1 MNERLSKFARPRIDD
16 ARLARQWSA
25 ISRGRRAR
33 ALAWTPAL
41 AAAAIVL
48 ACFVTW
54 RLARRAPVSVATR
67 ASVTELASDAT
78 GSTLVLAD
86 GSRVTIGPSSRL
98 LVRETSATETRV
110 ELVAGRADFDVKHD
124 AARAFVVVARGVSVV
139 DTGTRFHV
147 EYTDGADVRVTV
159 IEGSVRVERA
169 QAAPSS
175 LIAGES
181 WTSGGAPSPTETIA
195 DSGETVATAR
205 DASAVRPLVDDSL
218 ARFSAIADRDPSGA
232 FDVFGVAGYARA
244 IQRATP
250 KQLFE
255 LADAARLSD
264 HPAQAA
270 EAFDALR
277 SKHRDDPRAGLAALQ
292 LARIR
297 EDTLHDAAGADAALR
312 DAIALAPDASLRE
325 DAEARRVGVLEKMN
339 DKPGC
344 IEARD
349 GYLAKY
355 PSGIHRVKVEKSC
368 GGR

>member
-1 MNERLSKFARPRIDD
+1 
-16 ARLARQWSA
+16 
-25 ISRGRRAR
+25 
-33 ALAWTPAL
+33 
-41 AAAAIVL
+41 
-48 ACFVTW
+48 
-54 RLARRAPVSVATR
+54 
-67 ASVTELASDAT
+67 
-78 GSTLVLAD
+78 
-86 GSRVTIGPSSRL
+86 
-98 LVRETSATETRV
+98 VRETSATETRV
-110 ELVAGRADFDVKHD
+110 ELVSGRADFDVKHD
-124 AARAFVVVARGVSVV
+124 PARAFVVVAHGVSVV

-147 EYTDGADVRVTV
+147 EYTNSADVRVTV
-159 IEGSVRVERA
+159 LEGSVRVERA
-169 QAAPSS
+169 QGAPSS

-181 WTSGGAPSPTETIA
+181 WTSGGAAAPIESAPDA
-195 DSGETVATAR
+195 GETVEAVR
-205 DASAVRPLVDDSL
+205 DAAAARPQADDSF

-232 FDVFGVAGYARA
+232 FDVFGVTGYPRA

-277 SKHRDDPRAGLAALQ
+277 KHRDDPRAGLAALQ

-297 EDTLHDAAGADAALR
+297 EDTLHDAAGAEAALR
-312 DAIALAPDASLRE
+312 DAIALAPDATLRE

-349 GYLAKY
+349 AYLAKY
-355 PSGIHRVKVEKSC
+355 PSGIHRAKVERRC
-368 GGR
+368 GR